1 MKKVLVITYYWPPS
15 GGSGVQRWLKFIK
28 YIHGKDIDA
37 HILTVSPHTASYPI
51 TDESLLKEV
60 PDGLKVFYADSKEPF
75 EIYQKV
81 THKNIPKSGFSGE
94 KKPSLSD
101 KFFRFIRGNFFIP
114 DARKGWNKQAYIK
127 AKKLI
132 ESFNIDTVITSSPPH
147 STQLIGLKLKKELRI
162 KWICDLR
169 DPWTDL
175 FYNES
180 LYQTS
185 IAKRIDS
192 NYEKSC
198 LLTADQIVVVSDY
211 IKSQISIKYTTA
223 SSKIKVIPNG
233 YDPEDFSDMKKVRSE
248 KKYISYVGNLGENY
262 PIKLFLKSFQKL
274 NTIDDS
280 WKLRFVGNVS
290 EQTTNTINEMKLN
303 DVVELLPY
311 QPHIE
316 AVKTMLN
323 SDVLLLI
330 IPEIREN
337 KGILTG
343 KLFEYIATENP
354 IILIGPKD
362 GNAAQILSEFNNC
375 SIHNYNEKIN
385 LEEIVNTLDSVLPS
399 SRIKSKYSRAKQAQ
413 EIIDL
418 IQQ

>member
-1 MKKVLVITYYWPPS
+1 MKKVLIITYYWPPS
-15 GGSGVQRWLKFIK
+15 GGSGVQRWLKFVK
-28 YIHGKDIDA
+28 YLHGEDIDA

-51 TDESLLKEV
+51 TDESLLNEV
-60 PDGLKVFYADSKEPF
+60 PDGLKVFHADSKEPF
-75 EIYQKV
+75 KIYQKV
-81 THKNIPKSGFSGE
+81 THKSIPKSGFSGE
-94 KKPSLSD
+94 KKPKLSD

-114 DARKGWNKQAYIK
+114 DARKGWNKKAYVK
-127 AKKLI
+127 AKEII
-132 ESFNIDTVITSSPPH
+132 ESINIDTIITSSPPH
-147 STQLIGLKLKKELRI
+147 STQLIGLKLKEELNI

-192 NYEKSC
+192 KYEKNC
-198 LLTADQIVVVSDY
+198 FLAADQIIVVSDY
-211 IKSQISIKYTTA
+211 IKSQISIKYKTID
-223 SSKIKVIPNG
+223 SKIKVIPNG
-233 YDPEDFSDMKKVRSE
+233 YDPEDFSEMKKVRSE
-248 KKYISYVGNLGENY
+248 YKYISYVGNLGENY
-262 PIKLFLKSFQKL
+262 PIKPFLESFQKL
-274 NTIDDS
+274 NAHDDS
-280 WKLRFVGNVS
+280 WKLRFVGNVG
-290 EQTTNTINEMKLN
+290 EQTTNTIHQLKLN
-303 DVVELLPY
+303 DAVELIPY
-311 QPHIE
+311 KPHSE
-316 AVKTMLN
+316 AVQTMLN

-330 IPEIREN
+330 IPEIKEN

-362 GNAAQILSEFNNC
+362 GDAAQILSEFNNC
-375 SIHNYNEKIN
+375 SIHDYNEKIN
-385 LEEIVNTLDSVLPS
+385 LEEIVNTLNSALPS
-399 SRIKSKYSRAKQAQ
+399 SNIKSKYSRAKQVE